1 MRTGELP
8 RIMAAL
14 IATAAVGPATAAAQA
29 VAGEAVKPLAVA
41 GEAVPL
47 QAVATDEPRPR
58 PHRPPFGGIGAG
70 VALGVVSAAGVDP
83 GWLARIDFE
92 IMPALTPPGRVGAF
106 FGIVEGLEL
115 WRAGDDNWG
124 VALPMAVE
132 LGARAPGLRAA
143 AMVGLEA
150 ITIDQVAD
158 DTGVGL
164 YAPLAGARVVL
175 DLHGWTAGAD
185 ARVIRRWQIGADD
198 HTQLQVAFVLG
209 YGVETGRREPIR

>member
-92 IMPALTPPGRVGAF
+92 IMPGSKPPGRVGAF